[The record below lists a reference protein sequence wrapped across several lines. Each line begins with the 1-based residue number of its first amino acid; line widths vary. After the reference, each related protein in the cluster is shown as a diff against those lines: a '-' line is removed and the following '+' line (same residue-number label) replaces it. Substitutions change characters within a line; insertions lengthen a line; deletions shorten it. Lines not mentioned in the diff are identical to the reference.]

1 VTERHLLDTGPLGR
15 IAYPR
20 KNSEAGRWLERL
32 RGRDIELMI
41 PEIADY
47 ELRREL
53 IRADLK
59 KSLARLNWLKTE
71 LPYIPLDTDTM
82 MRAAE
87 FWAQARNMGKP
98 VADPKELDGDVILAA
113 QAERAGAVVLT
124 DNIAHLGLFVRAMD
138 WHEFLSEP

>member
-1 VTERHLLDTGPLGR
+1 MTDRYILDTGPLGELSH
-15 IAYPR
+15 PR
-20 KNSEAGRWLERL
+20 AGLALAAVVL
-32 RGRDIELMI
+32 RKLNEDVELI
-41 PEIADY
+41 VPEIADY